1 MNKSKSSTIILVVVA
16 IAAVLSTTLVFGLS
30 SATSPAVTQSKVAY
44 GTAVEDNDNWQE
56 VKGEEQD
63 DSNSHPPSFAANDKV
78 DHTKVTEL
86 RIALRDLW
94 VDHVV
99 WTRQYIVAAAA
110 DAPDTNFAAERLLK
124 NQEDIGNAI
133 KPFYGDEAGDKLT
146 SLLKD
151 HILVAVDLL
160 NAAKAGDNAKL
171 AEAEE
176 KWYDNADDIATFLSD
191 ANPNWPKE
199 HMVNM
204 LNEHLSITKTEAVAR
219 LTGDY
224 DSDVAAFDEIHR
236 QAMVMAD
243 GLADGIVKQFPE
255 QFEVD
260 PTNAERQN

>member
-1 MNKSKSSTIILVVVA
+1 MNKKTSTSILVIAV
-16 IAAVLSTTLVFGLS
+16 IAAVLSTAFGVS
-30 SATSPAVTQSKVAY
+30 SMTTSYATQQFKKSPEITNSN
-44 GTAVEDNDNWQE
+44 G
-56 VKGEEQD
+56 QD
-63 DSNSHPPSFAANDKV
+63 DSNSHQPSFAANDKL
-78 DHTKVTEL
+78 DNAKVTEL

-110 DAPDTNFAAERLLK
+110 DAPDTDFAAQRLLK

-151 HILVAVDLL
+151 HILIAVDLL
-160 NAAKAGDNAKL
+160 SKAKAGDSTGL
-171 AEAEE
+171 VGAEK
-176 KWYDNADDIATFLSD
+176 KWYENADDIATFISD
-191 ANPNWPKE
+191 ANPSWPKE

-204 LNEHLSITKTEAVAR
+204 LDEHLSLTKAEAVAR

-224 DSDVAAFDEIHR
+224 STDIVTFDEIHK
-236 QAMVMAD
+236 QAMIMAD

-255 QFEVD
+255 QFKVD
-260 PTNAERQN
+260 RTVEGKN